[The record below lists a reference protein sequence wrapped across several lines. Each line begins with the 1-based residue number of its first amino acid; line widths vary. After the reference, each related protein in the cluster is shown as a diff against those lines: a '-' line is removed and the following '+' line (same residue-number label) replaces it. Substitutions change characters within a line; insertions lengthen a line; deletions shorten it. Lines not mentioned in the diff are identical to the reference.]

1 MAYELSAVIA
11 GEDVLR
17 AAAREL
23 PAARTAALGRG
34 LWLLPMTEAL
44 FHAVADGRDRGA
56 LGFREVPEGFD
67 RLLAGW
73 SAGGPVAYV
82 EAEYFGGAGEQRAA
96 VREGGTLVLG
106 PLHVGEGEPF
116 PPAGSPLSRA
126 LRRVGVTARPG
137 EDEFPTAGLHRHRT
151 TGDWVA

>member
-11 GEDVLR
+11 AEQVLR
-17 AAAREL
+17 TAALGL

-34 LWLLPMTEAL
+34 LSLLPMTEAL
-44 FHAVADGRDRGA
+44 FHAVADGRGRGA
-56 LGFREVPEGFD
+56 AGFREVPEGFD
-67 RLLAGW
+67 RVLAGW

-96 VREGGTLVLG
+96 VWEGGSLVLG
-106 PLHVGEGEPF
+106 PLRIEEGEPF
-116 PPAGSPLSRA
+116 PPAGSPVSRA
-126 LRRVGVTARPG
+126 LRRLGITARPG
-137 EDEFPTAGLHRHRT
+137 EDEFATAGLHRHRN